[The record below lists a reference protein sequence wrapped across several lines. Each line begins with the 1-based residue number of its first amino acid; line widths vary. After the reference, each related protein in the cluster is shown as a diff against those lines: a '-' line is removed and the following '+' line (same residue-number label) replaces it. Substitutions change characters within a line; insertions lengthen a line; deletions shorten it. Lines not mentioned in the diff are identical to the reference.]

1 METETLDNTKEK
13 ALQIVKKQIEEINV
27 KLKNNDYD
35 ECNKINH
42 DKMVLEN
49 RKMILENKILLL
61 ELYKDSSKMDNQ
73 YFNYAEKNNLII
85 GEIVKEISKNN
96 MISDDTKEKIHELLS
111 KIKPKKLTVNTG
123 IVKIE
128 W

>member
-1 METETLDNTKEK
+1 MEAETLDNTKEK

-49 RKMILENKILLL
+49 RIMTLQNKMVILEMEKRML
-61 ELYKDSSKMDNQ
+61 NQ
-73 YFNYAEKNNLII
+73 ESQDIKYFENNNLVMRYIVEII
-85 GEIVKEISKNN
+85 TQDNEISK
-96 MISDDTKEKIHELLS
+96 DKKDKLLS
-111 KIKPKKLTVNTG
+111 LLEKFELKK
-123 IVKIE
+123 
-128 W
+128 